1 MIEIAFVLL
10 MYVNGDINRYAY
22 FNGSIGQCLSQKRQ
36 VERDYSRRYQ
46 NTRLEC
52 AQYRVETEEVAGVK
66 HITDLVEKMELNR
79 DPRTRRIR
87 GSSTR

>member
-1 MIEIAFVLL
+1 MIEVAFVLL
-10 MYVNGDINRYAY
+10 MYVDSNIDRYAY

-36 VERDYSRRYQ
+36 VERDYGRRYK

-66 HITDLVEKMELNR
+66 HITDLVEKIEFSR
-79 DPRTRRIR
+79 DPKKRRIR
-87 GSSTR
+87 G

>member
-1 MIEIAFVLL
+1 MIEVAFVLL
-10 MYVNGDINRYAY
+10 MYVDSNIDRYAY

-36 VERDYSRRYQ
+36 VERDYGRRYK

-66 HITDLVEKMELNR
+66 HIIDLVEKIEFKR
-79 DPRTRRIR
+79 DPKKRRIR
-87 GSSTR
+87 G

>member
-10 MYVNGDINRYAY
+10 MYIDSNIDRYAY

-36 VERDYSRRYQ
+36 VERDYSRRYK

-52 AQYRVETEEVAGVK
+52 AQYRVEVEEIAGVK
-66 HITDLVEKMELNR
+66 HITDLVEKIEASR
-79 DPRTRRIR
+79 DPRTRRLR

>member
-1 MIEIAFVLL
+1 MIEVAFVLL
-10 MYVNGDINRYAY
+10 MYVDSNIDRYAY

-36 VERDYSRRYQ
+36 VERDYGRRYK

-66 HITDLVEKMELNR
+66 HITDLVEKIEFKR
-79 DPRTRRIR
+79 DPKKRRIR
-87 GSSTR
+87 G

>member
-1 MIEIAFVLL
+1 MIEVAFVLL
-10 MYVNGDINRYAY
+10 MYVDSNIYRYAY

-36 VERDYSRRYQ
+36 VERDYSRRYK

-66 HITDLVEKMELNR
+66 HITDLVEKIEFKR
-79 DPRTRRIR
+79 DPRKRRIR
-87 GSSTR
+87 G

>member
-1 MIEIAFVLL
+1 MIEVAFVLL
-10 MYVNGDINRYAY
+10 MYVDSNIDRYAY

-36 VERDYSRRYQ
+36 VERDYSRRYK

-66 HITDLVEKMELNR
+66 HITDLVEKIEFKR
-79 DPRTRRIR
+79 DPRKRRIR
-87 GSSTR
+87 G